1 MHALLSQSWTTAMS
15 KVDLDLR
22 ASEHACW
29 AVCLH
34 VLNCIYVKEDHEKSI
49 SILYRFKIIFTGGM
63 NEL

>member
-1 MHALLSQSWTTAMS
+1 MS